1 MDDRV
6 TGAVA
11 VAVGLALA
19 AIGTAK
25 YVLSGLVPPPVDPFA
40 TGVLVVATGL
50 LLAVAGAIGI
60 SAGIDH
66 LALRTATGVGAVT
79 LLLAASLPEALLFG
93 GVFWLA
99 LVAVGLVGAGA
110 YRTVSEVR

>member
-11 VAVGLALA
+11 VLVGLALA
-19 AIGTAK
+19 VVGTRE
-25 YVLSGLVPPPVDPFA
+25 YLLPGLVPPPLDPF
-40 TGVLVVATGL
+40 TSGVLVVATGL
-50 LLAVAGAIGI
+50 LLVVAGALAV
-60 SAGIDH
+60 SARLDH
-66 LALRTATGVGAVT
+66 LALRTVTGVGVIALTLAVRV
-79 LLLAASLPEALLFG
+79 PEALLFG

-110 YRTVSEVR
+110 YRTVSNVR